1 MTTYWLSFRIGDK
14 GNYESRYEA
23 LLANL
28 NRCKRGKYW
37 EETTSFVVFTSN
49 LDIDQI
55 SSTLSE
61 GLKPDWDLIL
71 VREMDKQSARVW
83 GNNDDDDIFELMPYL
98 KYA

>member
-1 MTTYWLSFRIGDK
+1 MATYWLSFRIGDK

-28 NRCKRGKYW
+28 RLCKTGKYW

-55 SSTLSE
+55 SGTLSE

-71 VREMDKQSARVW
+71 VREMDKQSARIW